1 MTSTF
6 LQPCIT
12 EPNRIIQGNRP
23 SLVDNIFTNIFNKEL
38 YSGNILDK
46 ITDHLP
52 NFLIIKNVKNY
63 YKIKNIKLRD
73 MINFNHDKYLSDLQE
88 LDNIN
93 WLQFEDINEAFN
105 AYQNKFLEI
114 INNNAPYITSS
125 NKASK
130 QRQKPWVTSGIIK
143 SIKYKNKL
151 FGKFIKSKE
160 KFWYERYKNHLH
172 MINKLISKSKKNY
185 FRKFFQEN
193 HTVIM
198 KLYKTKKGKM
208 KIFF

>member
-1 MTSTF
+1 MTPPF

-12 EPNRIIQGNRP
+12 EPTRIIQGNRP

-52 NFLIIKNVKNY
+52 NFLIIKNIKNY

-93 WLQFEDINEAFN
+93 WLQFEDINEALN

-114 INNNAPYITSS
+114 IIM
-125 NKASK
+125 
-130 QRQKPWVTSGIIK
+130 
-143 SIKYKNKL
+143 
-151 FGKFIKSKE
+151 
-160 KFWYERYKNHLH
+160 HL
-172 MINKLISKSKKNY
+172 
-185 FRKFFQEN
+185 
-193 HTVIM
+193 T
-198 KLYKTKKGKM
+198 
-208 KIFF
+208 

>member
-1 MTSTF
+1 
-6 LQPCIT
+6 
-12 EPNRIIQGNRP
+12 
-23 SLVDNIFTNIFNKEL
+23 
-38 YSGNILDK
+38 
-46 ITDHLP
+46 
-52 NFLIIKNVKNY
+52 
-63 YKIKNIKLRD
+63 

-114 INNNAPYITSS
+114 INNNAPYITLS

-151 FGKFIKSKE
+151 FGKFIKSKV
-160 KFWYERYKNHLH
+160 L
-172 MINKLISKSKKNY
+172 
-185 FRKFFQEN
+185 
-193 HTVIM
+193 V
-198 KLYKTKKGKM
+198 
-208 KIFF
+208 